1 MDPSLVTVESLAAH
15 LRKFERQN
23 LFWRITVIVIIAL
36 VILFVAF
43 WFLEEQGKL
52 ETQNFTLVDHSGKQ
66 RAVLGLSADGSPSLV
81 FYDQDGKI
89 LVLLT
94 TRADGSS
101 GLEIYDRDK
110 RMLFKAP

>member
-1 MDPSLVTVESLAAH
+1 MDSQSVTLESLAAR
-15 LRKFERQN
+15 LSRVEKQN
-23 LFWRITVIVIIAL
+23 VAWRIIVIVVIAL
-36 VILFVAF
+36 VVLFGAI
-43 WFLEEQGKL
+43 WFAGEQGML
-52 ETQNFTLVDHSGKQ
+52 ETHNFTLLDKSGKQ
-66 RAVLGLSADGSPSLV
+66 RAVLGLSEDGSPSLV

-110 RMLFKAP
+110 RTLFKAP

>member
-1 MDPSLVTVESLAAH
+1 MDSHGMTIETLAARLH
-15 LRKFERQN
+15 RVEKQSL
-23 LFWRITVIVIIAL
+23 LWRIIVIVIIAL

-43 WFLEEQGKL
+43 WFMEEQGKL
-52 ETQNFTLVDHSGKQ
+52 ETQNFTLVDKAGKQ

-81 FYDQDGKI
+81 FYDQEGKI

-94 TRADGSS
+94 TRGDGSS

-110 RMLFKAP
+110 RVLFKAP